1 MEEVVAM
8 APSIHWEVVP
18 MAQVPCADPEDGISL
33 RPVVLV
39 VDDEPMVAD
48 TLAMI
53 LSEEGFEAKAAYGG
67 QPALT
72 FAREIE
78 PSFLI
83 SDFHMPG
90 MNGLEL
96 AITVASELPECGVLL
111 FSGQATEHDLAAAR
125 AMGYDFPLLAKPV
138 RPEEIIRHVR
148 EQLQMKRMAA

>member
-1 MEEVVAM
+1 M
-8 APSIHWEVVP
+8 
-18 MAQVPCADPEDGISL
+18 SL

-53 LSEEGFEAKAAYGG
+53 LCEEGFEAKAAYGG
-67 QPALT
+67 QSALT
-72 FAREIE
+72 FARKTQ

-83 SDFHMPG
+83 SDIHMPG

-125 AMGYDFPLLAKPV
+125 AKGYDFPLLAKPV
-138 RPEEIIRHVR
+138 HPEEIIRHVR
-148 EQLQMKRMAA
+148 EQLQMKQMAA

>member
-18 MAQVPCADPEDGISL
+18 VAQVPREDREDGMSL

-53 LSEEGFEAKAAYGG
+53 LCEEGFEAKAAYGG

-72 FAREIE
+72 FARETQ

-83 SDFHMPG
+83 SDVHMPG

-96 AITVASELPECGVLL
+96 AMTVADELPECGVLL
-111 FSGQATEHDLAAAR
+111 FSGQATEHDLEAAR
-125 AMGYDFPLLAKPV
+125 AEGYDFPLLAKPV

-148 EQLQMKRMAA
+148 EQLQMKRAAA